1 MNASTDLQIQHSTQ
15 TTDLILDFDALEKIE
30 RFAAKMAKARGTVPA
45 HIAGNE
51 GDCMAIVMQSM
62 QWGMNPFAVAQKTFS
77 IKGVLGYEAQLINA
91 VITARA
97 PIKERLQFEWVG
109 TQEQWDKVIGN
120 FEEKTSTK
128 KNDEHGNPAKY
139 RVPKWH
145 INDERPL
152 GVKVWATLRGE
163 ENPREL
169 TIMLS
174 QARTRNSTLWVDDP
188 KQQLAYL
195 AVKRWARL
203 YCPDVILGVYSP
215 DELLEREEMDVTPA
229 QSTAKKHQ
237 GASGLKAQMAEREQ
251 SQETVIDMAPNFDVE
266 GLINQ
271 INVVTSLDELKTLAK
286 TFPTDLGEPA
296 ETDIKKAY
304 ANQKFYLQL
313 INDLEVAT
321 SIEAIN
327 SIMEKQFEPN
337 TSFLTDAQID
347 EVSALFERKSAEL
360 TP

>member
-1 MNASTDLQIQHSTQ
+1 
-15 TTDLILDFDALEKIE
+15 
-30 RFAAKMAKARGTVPA
+30 
-45 HIAGNE
+45 
-51 GDCMAIVMQSM
+51 
-62 QWGMNPFAVAQKTFS
+62 
-77 IKGVLGYEAQLINA
+77 
-91 VITARA
+91 
-97 PIKERLQFEWVG
+97 
-109 TQEQWDKVIGN
+109 
-120 FEEKTSTK
+120 
-128 KNDEHGNPAKY
+128 
-139 RVPKWH
+139 
-145 INDERPL
+145 
-152 GVKVWATLRGE
+152 
-163 ENPREL
+163 
-169 TIMLS
+169 
-174 QARTRNSTLWVDDP
+174 
-188 KQQLAYL
+188 
-195 AVKRWARL
+195 
-203 YCPDVILGVYSP
+203 
-215 DELLEREEMDVTPA
+215 
-229 QSTAKKHQ
+229 
-237 GASGLKAQMAEREQ
+237 
-251 SQETVIDMAPNFDVE
+251 MAPNFDVE

>member
-1 MNASTDLQIQHSTQ
+1 MNTAILNPQETQHTSAMSALDIMMNETVMVRIESMAARMATSKITTPKHLQ
-15 TTDLILDFDALEKIE
+15 
-30 RFAAKMAKARGTVPA
+30 
-45 HIAGNE
+45 GNE
-51 GDCMAIVMQSM
+51 GDCMAIIMQAM
-62 QWGMNPFAVAQKTFS
+62 QWGMNPYAVAQKTHLVN
-77 IKGVLGYEAQLINA
+77 GTLGYEAQLVNA

-97 PIKERLQFEWVG
+97 PVKERLHFEWYGDWSKVNG
-109 TQEQWDKVIGN
+109 KDDKSP
-120 FEEKTSTK
+120 T
-128 KNDEHGNPAKY
+128 
-139 RVPKWH
+139 
-145 INDERPL
+145 L
-152 GVKVWATLRGE
+152 GVRVSATLRGE
-163 ENPREL
+163 SEPRV
-169 TIMLS
+169 IDISMA
-174 QARTRNSTLWVDDP
+174 QVGPVRNSPLWAADP
-188 KQQLAYL
+188 RQQIAYL
-195 AVKRWARL
+195 ATKRWARL
-203 YCPDVILGVYSP
+203 YCPDVILGVYTP
-215 DELLEREEMDVTPA
+215 DEVIEREEMDVTPV